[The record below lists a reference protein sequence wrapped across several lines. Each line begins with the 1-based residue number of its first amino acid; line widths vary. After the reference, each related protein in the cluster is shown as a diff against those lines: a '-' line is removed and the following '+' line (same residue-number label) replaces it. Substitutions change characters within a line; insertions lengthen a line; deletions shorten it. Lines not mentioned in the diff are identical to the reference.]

1 MNQWSMVIAL
11 ILALATFLPRGDVR
25 AQEEGLDPPRSAWLG
40 ASPALRDT
48 IEHHA
53 RGYKAFMNGAK
64 TELSFVS
71 EAVEIAQQAGYRK
84 LRGDSDLVP
93 GARLYD
99 VNRDRTLTLIVIGQE
114 DMRSGFRIVGAH
126 IDSPRIE
133 VKPRALYQAEEF
145 ALFQTNSHGG
155 LKTYEWTNIP
165 LALMGRVDKK
175 DGTTVEISLGN
186 EPGEPIF
193 IIPDLSPHVDRDLR
207 ERKSRDV
214 VAHEELDPLVG
225 HVPKEGKDVKAA
237 ITSYLKSTYAID
249 RDDFVSAELALVPAY
264 AARDVGFDRGL
275 MAIYGQDD
283 RLSAYA
289 ALRAN
294 MNADAP
300 RFTGI
305 AYLVDNEETGSYNN
319 TGARSTYLVD
329 LMSRLMS
336 TKMADAY
343 QERWLRRSLSATKV
357 ISSDVNPGINPL
369 WPSAWEPTNAPRLGY
384 GVNLKLYGRGFN
396 ANSEYIAWMR
406 NLLDGEE
413 IPWQTATYKVGGGGG
428 GEGTIGLFLSDD
440 NMEVI
445 DLGVPVLS
453 IHTPYSISSKIDV
466 YYLYRAM
473 LAFFS
478 N

>member
-1 MNQWSMVIAL
+1 
-11 ILALATFLPRGDVR
+11 
-25 AQEEGLDPPRSAWLG
+25 
-40 ASPALRDT
+40 
-48 IEHHA
+48 
-53 RGYKAFMNGAK
+53 
-64 TELSFVS
+64 
-71 EAVEIAQQAGYRK
+71 
-84 LRGDSDLVP
+84 
-93 GARLYD
+93 
-99 VNRDRTLTLIVIGQE
+99 
-114 DMRSGFRIVGAH
+114 
-126 IDSPRIE
+126 
-133 VKPRALYQAEEF
+133 
-145 ALFQTNSHGG
+145 
-155 LKTYEWTNIP
+155 
-165 LALMGRVDKK
+165 MGRVDKK

-225 HVPKEGKDVKAA
+225 HVPKEGEDVKAA

-428 GEGTIGLFLSDD
+428 GTIGVFLSDD